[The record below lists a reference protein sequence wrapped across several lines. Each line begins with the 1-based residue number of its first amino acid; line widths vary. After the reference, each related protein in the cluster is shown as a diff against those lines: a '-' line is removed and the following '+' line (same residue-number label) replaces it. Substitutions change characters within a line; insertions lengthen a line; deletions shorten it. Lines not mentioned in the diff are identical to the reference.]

1 MKTIT
6 KILDEELAM
15 NKEELLKEYKNV
27 YGEDAKD
34 VFFSPGRINVIGEH
48 TDYNGGHVFPAAI
61 SLGVYGVYGPREDN
75 KVRLYSG
82 NVDGDIVE
90 FDLDDSSVEKD
101 DRFWTNYFKGMLT
114 YLKERADGDKIN
126 HGFNLY
132 IKATLPSGS
141 GLSSSAA
148 IEMLMGIILKD
159 EFNLDV
165 DRVTL
170 AKLGQ
175 KTENEFVGLNSGIMD
190 QFACIM
196 GKKDNAIFLD
206 TNTMEYEY
214 KPLKLGEYEIIIM
227 STNKE
232 HTLADSA
239 YNDRVRE
246 CHDALTK
253 LQTKLNIKALGELD
267 EESFDEY
274 SYLINDETE
283 IRRARHAVF
292 ENQRTL
298 HATKAMEDADL
309 EKLGR
314 LINASH
320 VSLHYDYE
328 VTGKELDTLAEAAW
342 KQDGVLGARMIG
354 GGFGG
359 SAIAIVKKDKAEEFK
374 KNVGKI
380 YRNKIGYDA
389 SFYDAEIVDGT
400 KRI

>member
-1 MKTIT
+1 
-6 KILDEELAM
+6 M
-15 NKEELLKEYKNV
+15 NKEELLKEYETTF
-27 YGEDAKD
+27 GEKGKD

-61 SLGVYGVYGPREDN
+61 SLGVYGVYGPREDK
-75 KVRLYSG
+75 KVCLFSG

-90 FDLDDSSVEKD
+90 FDIDDTTVEKD
-101 DRFWTNYFKGMLT
+101 DRFWANYFKGMIT
-114 YLKERADGDKIN
+114 YLREKYDNID

-132 IKATLPSGS
+132 IKANLPSGS

-159 EFNLDV
+159 EFNLDI
-165 DRVTL
+165 DRIAL
-170 AKLGQ
+170 AKMGQ
-175 KTENEFVGLNSGIMD
+175 RTENEFVGLNSGIMD

-196 GKKDNAIFLD
+196 GKKDSAIFLD
-206 TNTMEYEY
+206 CNTLDYEY
-214 KPLKLGEYEIIIM
+214 KPLALGDYEIIIM
-227 STNKE
+227 ATNKP

-246 CHDALTK
+246 CHDAVKK
-253 LQTKLNIKALGELD
+253 LQAKLDIKTLGELD
-267 EESFDEY
+267 NDTFDEY
-274 SYLINDETE
+274 AYLINNETE
-283 IRRARHAVF
+283 IKRARHAVS

-298 HATKAMEDADL
+298 RATKAMQDGDL
-309 EKLGR
+309 KKLGR
-314 LINASH
+314 LIDASH

-328 VTGKELDTLAEAAW
+328 VTGQELDTLAEASWA
-342 KQDGVLGARMIG
+342 QPGVLGARMIG

-359 SAIAIVKKDKAEEFK
+359 SAIAIVKKDQAEEFK

-380 YRNKIGYDA
+380 YRDKIGYDA

>member
-1 MKTIT
+1 
-6 KILDEELAM
+6 M
-15 NKEELLKEYKNV
+15 NKEELLKEYETTF
-27 YGEDAKD
+27 GEKGKD

-61 SLGVYGVYGPREDN
+61 SLGVYGVYGPREDK
-75 KVRLYSG
+75 KVCLFSG

-90 FDLDDSSVEKD
+90 FDIDDTTVEKD
-101 DRFWTNYFKGMLT
+101 NRFWANYFKGMIT
-114 YLKERADGDKIN
+114 YLLEKYDNID

-132 IKATLPSGS
+132 IKANLPSGS

-165 DRVTL
+165 DRIAL
-170 AKLGQ
+170 AKMGQ
-175 KTENEFVGLNSGIMD
+175 RTENEFVGLNSGIMD

-196 GKKDNAIFLD
+196 GKKDSAIFLD
-206 TNTMEYEY
+206 CNTLDYEY
-214 KPLKLGEYEIIIM
+214 KPLALGDYEIIIM
-227 STNKE
+227 ATNKP

-246 CHDALTK
+246 CHDAVKK
-253 LQTKLNIKALGELD
+253 LQAKLDIKTLGELD
-267 EESFDEY
+267 NDTFDEY
-274 SYLINDETE
+274 AYLINNETE
-283 IRRARHAVF
+283 IKRARHAVS

-298 HATKAMEDADL
+298 RATNAMQDGDL

-314 LINASH
+314 LIDASH

-328 VTGKELDTLAEAAW
+328 VTGQELDTLAEASWA
-342 KQDGVLGARMIG
+342 QPGVLGARMIG

-359 SAIAIVKKDKAEEFK
+359 SAIAIVKKDQAEEFK

-380 YRNKIGYDA
+380 YRDKIGYDA

>member
-1 MKTIT
+1 
-6 KILDEELAM
+6 M
-15 NKEELLKEYKNV
+15 NKEELLKEYETTF
-27 YGEDAKD
+27 GEKGKD

-61 SLGVYGVYGPREDN
+61 SLGVYGVYGPREDK
-75 KVRLYSG
+75 KVCLFSG

-90 FDLDDSSVEKD
+90 FDIDDTTVEKD
-101 DRFWTNYFKGMLT
+101 NRFWANYFKGMIT
-114 YLKERADGDKIN
+114 YLLEKYDNID

-132 IKATLPSGS
+132 IKANLPSGS

-165 DRVTL
+165 DRIAL
-170 AKLGQ
+170 AKMGQ
-175 KTENEFVGLNSGIMD
+175 RTENEFVGLNSGIMD

-196 GKKDNAIFLD
+196 GKKDSAIFLD
-206 TNTMEYEY
+206 CNTLDYEY
-214 KPLKLGEYEIIIM
+214 KPLALGDYEIIIM
-227 STNKE
+227 ATNKP

-246 CHDALTK
+246 CHDAVKK
-253 LQTKLNIKALGELD
+253 LQAKLDIKTLGELD
-267 EESFDEY
+267 NDTFDEY
-274 SYLINDETE
+274 AYLINNETE
-283 IRRARHAVF
+283 IKRARHAVS

-298 HATKAMEDADL
+298 RATKAMQDGDL

-314 LINASH
+314 LIDASH

-328 VTGKELDTLAEAAW
+328 VTGQELDTLAEASWA
-342 KQDGVLGARMIG
+342 QPGVLGARMIG

-359 SAIAIVKKDKAEEFK
+359 SAIAIVKKDQAEEFK

-380 YRNKIGYDA
+380 YRDKIGYDA

>member
-1 MKTIT
+1 
-6 KILDEELAM
+6 M
-15 NKEELLKEYKNV
+15 NKEELLKEYETTF
-27 YGEDAKD
+27 GEKGKD

-61 SLGVYGVYGPREDN
+61 SLGVYGVYGPREDK
-75 KVRLYSG
+75 KVCLFSG

-90 FDLDDSSVEKD
+90 FDIDDTTVEKD
-101 DRFWTNYFKGMLT
+101 DRFWANYFKGMIT
-114 YLKERADGDKIN
+114 YLREKYDNID

-132 IKATLPSGS
+132 IKANLPSGS

-165 DRVTL
+165 DRIAL
-170 AKLGQ
+170 AKMGQ
-175 KTENEFVGLNSGIMD
+175 RTENEFVGLNSGIMD

-196 GKKDNAIFLD
+196 GKKDSAIFLD
-206 TNTMEYEY
+206 CNTLDYEY
-214 KPLKLGEYEIIIM
+214 KPLALGDYEIIIM
-227 STNKE
+227 ATNKP

-246 CHDALTK
+246 CHDAVKK
-253 LQTKLNIKALGELD
+253 LQAKLDIKTLGELD
-267 EESFDEY
+267 NDTFDEY
-274 SYLINDETE
+274 AYLINNETE
-283 IRRARHAVF
+283 IKRARHAVS

-298 HATKAMEDADL
+298 RATKAMQDGDL

-314 LINASH
+314 LIDASH

-328 VTGKELDTLAEAAW
+328 VTGQELDTLAEASWA
-342 KQDGVLGARMIG
+342 QPGVLGARMIG

-359 SAIAIVKKDKAEEFK
+359 SAIAIVKKDQAAAFK

-380 YRNKIGYDA
+380 YRDKIGYDA

>member
-1 MKTIT
+1 
-6 KILDEELAM
+6 M
-15 NKEELLKEYKNV
+15 NKDELIKNYQKV
-27 YGEDAKD
+27 FGKNEKD

-61 SLGVYGVYGPREDN
+61 SLGVYGVYGPRNDN
-75 KVRLYSG
+75 KVCLYSG
-82 NVDGDIVE
+82 NIDGEIVE
-90 FDLDDSSVEKD
+90 FDLNDDTVEKD
-101 DRFWTNYFKGMLT
+101 DRFWANYFKGMIT
-114 YLKERADGDKIN
+114 YLRQREDGNKIN

-132 IKATLPSGS
+132 IKADLPSGS

-148 IEMLMGIILKD
+148 IEMLMGMILKD
-159 EFNLDV
+159 EFDLDI
-165 DRVTL
+165 DRIDL
-170 AKLGQ
+170 ARLGQ

-196 GKKDNAIFLD
+196 GKNDSAIFLD
-206 TNTMEYEY
+206 CNTMEYEY
-214 KPLKLGEYEIIIM
+214 LPLKLGDYEIIIM

-239 YNDRVRE
+239 YNNRVRE
-246 CHDALTK
+246 CKNALEK
-253 LQTKLNIKALGELD
+253 LQTKLDITSLGELD
-267 EESFDEY
+267 SQTFDEY
-274 SYLINDETE
+274 AYLIDDETE
-283 IRRARHAVF
+283 IKRARHAVN
-292 ENQRTL
+292 ENERTIR
-298 HATKAMEDADL
+298 ATKAMKDNDL
-309 EKLGR
+309 EKLGH

-359 SAIAIVKKDKAEEFK
+359 SAIAIVKKDKAEAFK

-380 YRNKIGYDA
+380 YRDKVGYDA

-400 KRI
+400 KKI

>member
-1 MKTIT
+1 
-6 KILDEELAM
+6 M
-15 NKEELLKEYKNV
+15 NKEELLKEYETTF
-27 YGEDAKD
+27 GEKGKD

-61 SLGVYGVYGPREDN
+61 SLGVYGVYGPREDK
-75 KVRLYSG
+75 KVCLFSG

-90 FDLDDSSVEKD
+90 FDIDDTTVEKD
-101 DRFWTNYFKGMLT
+101 DRFWANYFKGMIT
-114 YLKERADGDKIN
+114 YLREKYDNID

-132 IKATLPSGS
+132 IKANLPSGS

-165 DRVTL
+165 DRIAL
-170 AKLGQ
+170 AKMGQ
-175 KTENEFVGLNSGIMD
+175 RTENEFVGLNSGIMD

-196 GKKDNAIFLD
+196 GKKDSAIFLD
-206 TNTMEYEY
+206 CNILDYEY
-214 KPLKLGEYEIIIM
+214 KPLALGDYEIIIM
-227 STNKE
+227 ATNKP

-246 CHDALTK
+246 CHDAVKK
-253 LQTKLNIKALGELD
+253 LQAKLDIKTLGELD
-267 EESFDEY
+267 NDTFDEY
-274 SYLINDETE
+274 AYLINNETE
-283 IRRARHAVF
+283 IKRARHAVS

-298 HATKAMEDADL
+298 RATKAMKSGDL
-309 EKLGR
+309 AKLGR

-320 VSLHYDYE
+320 ISLHYDYE
-328 VTGKELDTLAEAAW
+328 VTGKELDTLVEASW
-342 KQDGVLGARMIG
+342 KQPGVLGARMIG

-359 SAIAIVKKDKAEEFK
+359 SAIAIVKKSEAENFK
-374 KNVGKI
+374 QEVGKI
-380 YRNKIGYDA
+380 YRDKIGYDA

>member
-1 MKTIT
+1 
-6 KILDEELAM
+6 M
-15 NKEELLKEYKNV
+15 NKEELLKEYETTF
-27 YGEDAKD
+27 GEKGKD

-61 SLGVYGVYGPREDN
+61 SLGIYGVYDPREDK
-75 KVRLYSG
+75 KVCLFSG

-90 FDLDDSSVEKD
+90 FDIDDTTVEKD
-101 DRFWTNYFKGMLT
+101 DRFWANYFKGMIT
-114 YLKERADGDKIN
+114 YLREKYDNID

-132 IKATLPSGS
+132 IKANLPSGS

-165 DRVTL
+165 DRIAL
-170 AKLGQ
+170 AKMGQ
-175 KTENEFVGLNSGIMD
+175 RTENEFVGLNSGIMD

-196 GKKDNAIFLD
+196 GKKDSAIFLD
-206 TNTMEYEY
+206 CNTLDYEY
-214 KPLKLGEYEIIIM
+214 KPLALGDYEIIIM
-227 STNKE
+227 ATNKP

-246 CHDALTK
+246 CHDAVKK
-253 LQTKLNIKALGELD
+253 LQAKLDIKTLGELD
-267 EESFDEY
+267 NDTFDEY
-274 SYLINDETE
+274 AYLINNETE
-283 IRRARHAVF
+283 IKRARHAVS

-298 HATKAMEDADL
+298 RATNAMQDGDL

-314 LINASH
+314 LIDASH

-328 VTGKELDTLAEAAW
+328 VTGQELDTLAEASWA
-342 KQDGVLGARMIG
+342 QPGVLGARMIG

-359 SAIAIVKKDKAEEFK
+359 SAIAIVKKDQAEAFK

-380 YRNKIGYDA
+380 YRDKIGYDA

>member
-1 MKTIT
+1 
-6 KILDEELAM
+6 M
-15 NKEELLKEYKNV
+15 NKEELLKEYETTF
-27 YGEDAKD
+27 GEKGKD

-61 SLGVYGVYGPREDN
+61 SLGVYGVYGPREDK
-75 KVRLYSG
+75 KVCLFSG
-82 NVDGDIVE
+82 NVDSDIVE
-90 FDLDDSSVEKD
+90 FDIDDTTVEKD
-101 DRFWTNYFKGMLT
+101 DRFWANYFKGMIT
-114 YLKERADGDKIN
+114 YLREKYDNID

-132 IKATLPSGS
+132 IKANLPSGS

-165 DRVTL
+165 DRIAL
-170 AKLGQ
+170 AKMGQ
-175 KTENEFVGLNSGIMD
+175 RTENEFVGLNSGIMD

-196 GKKDNAIFLD
+196 GKKDSAIFLD
-206 TNTMEYEY
+206 CNTLDYEY
-214 KPLKLGEYEIIIM
+214 KPLALGDYEIIIM
-227 STNKE
+227 ATNKP

-246 CHDALTK
+246 CHDAVKK
-253 LQTKLNIKALGELD
+253 LQAKLDIKTLGELD
-267 EESFDEY
+267 NDTFDEY
-274 SYLINDETE
+274 AYLINNETE
-283 IRRARHAVF
+283 IKRARHAVS

-298 HATKAMEDADL
+298 RATNAMQDGDL

-314 LINASH
+314 LIDASH

-328 VTGKELDTLAEAAW
+328 VTGQELDTLAEASWA
-342 KQDGVLGARMIG
+342 QPGVLGARMIG

-359 SAIAIVKKDKAEEFK
+359 SAIAIVKKDQAEAFK

-380 YRNKIGYDA
+380 YRDKIGYDA

>member
-1 MKTIT
+1 
-6 KILDEELAM
+6 M
-15 NKEELLKEYKNV
+15 NKEELLKEYETTF
-27 YGEDAKD
+27 GEKGKD

-61 SLGVYGVYGPREDN
+61 SLGVYGIYGPREDK
-75 KVRLYSG
+75 KVRLFSG

-90 FDLDDSSVEKD
+90 FDIDDTTVEKD
-101 DRFWTNYFKGMLT
+101 DRFWANYFKGMIT
-114 YLKERADGDKIN
+114 YLREKYDNID

-132 IKATLPSGS
+132 IKANLPSGS

-165 DRVTL
+165 DRIAL
-170 AKLGQ
+170 AKMGQ
-175 KTENEFVGLNSGIMD
+175 RTENEFVGLNSGIMD

-196 GKKDNAIFLD
+196 GKKDSAIFLD
-206 TNTMEYEY
+206 CNSLDYEY
-214 KPLKLGEYEIIIM
+214 LPLALSDYEIIIM
-227 STNKE
+227 ATNKE

-239 YNDRVRE
+239 YNNRVRE
-246 CHDALTK
+246 CHNALEK
-253 LQTKLNIKALGELD
+253 LQKQLDIKSLGELD
-267 EESFDEY
+267 NDTLDEY

-283 IRRARHAVF
+283 LKRARHAVS

-298 HATKAMEDADL
+298 RATKAMKSGDL
-309 EKLGR
+309 AKLGR

-320 VSLHYDYE
+320 ISLHYDYE
-328 VTGKELDTLAEAAW
+328 VTGKELDTLVEASW
-342 KQDGVLGARMIG
+342 KQPGVLGARMIG

-359 SAIAIVKKDKAEEFK
+359 SAIAIVKKSEAENFK
-374 KNVGKI
+374 QEVGKI
-380 YRNKIGYDA
+380 YRDKIGYDA

>member
-1 MKTIT
+1 
-6 KILDEELAM
+6 M
-15 NKEELLKEYKNV
+15 NKEELLKEYETTF
-27 YGEDAKD
+27 GEKGKD

-61 SLGVYGVYGPREDN
+61 SLGVYGVYGPREDK
-75 KVRLYSG
+75 KVCLFSG

-90 FDLDDSSVEKD
+90 FDIDDTTVEKD
-101 DRFWTNYFKGMLT
+101 DRFWANYFKGMIT
-114 YLKERADGDKIN
+114 YLREKYDNID

-132 IKATLPSGS
+132 IKANLPSGS

-165 DRVTL
+165 DRIAL
-170 AKLGQ
+170 AKMGQ
-175 KTENEFVGLNSGIMD
+175 RTENEFVGLNSGIMD

-196 GKKDNAIFLD
+196 GKKDSAIFLD
-206 TNTMEYEY
+206 CNTLDYEY
-214 KPLKLGEYEIIIM
+214 KPLALGDYEIIIM
-227 STNKE
+227 ATNKP

-246 CHDALTK
+246 CHDAVKK
-253 LQTKLNIKALGELD
+253 LQAKLDIKTLGELD
-267 EESFDEY
+267 NDTFDEY
-274 SYLINDETE
+274 AYLINNETE
-283 IRRARHAVF
+283 IKRARHAVS

-298 HATKAMEDADL
+298 RATNAMQDGDL

-314 LINASH
+314 LIDASH

-328 VTGKELDTLAEAAW
+328 VTGQELDTLAEASWA
-342 KQDGVLGARMIG
+342 QPGVLGARMIG

-359 SAIAIVKKDKAEEFK
+359 SAIAIVKKDQAEKFK

-380 YRNKIGYDA
+380 YRDKIGYDA

>member
-1 MKTIT
+1 
-6 KILDEELAM
+6 M
-15 NKEELLKEYKNV
+15 NKEELLKEYETTF
-27 YGEDAKD
+27 GEKGKD

-61 SLGVYGVYGPREDN
+61 SLGVYGVYGPREDK
-75 KVRLYSG
+75 KVCLFSG

-90 FDLDDSSVEKD
+90 FDIDDTTVEKD
-101 DRFWTNYFKGMLT
+101 DRFWANYFKGMIT
-114 YLKERADGDKIN
+114 YLREKYDNID

-132 IKATLPSGS
+132 IKANLPSGS

-165 DRVTL
+165 DRIAL
-170 AKLGQ
+170 AKMGQ
-175 KTENEFVGLNSGIMD
+175 RTENEFVGLNSGIMD

-196 GKKDNAIFLD
+196 GKKDSAIFLD
-206 TNTMEYEY
+206 CNTLDYEY
-214 KPLKLGEYEIIIM
+214 KPLALGDYEIIIM
-227 STNKE
+227 ATNKP

-246 CHDALTK
+246 CHDAVKK
-253 LQTKLNIKALGELD
+253 LQAKLDIKTLGELD
-267 EESFDEY
+267 NDTFDEY
-274 SYLINDETE
+274 AYLINNETE
-283 IRRARHAVF
+283 IKRARHAVS

-298 HATKAMEDADL
+298 RATKAMQDGDL

-314 LINASH
+314 LIDASH

-328 VTGKELDTLAEAAW
+328 VTGQELDTLAEASWA
-342 KQDGVLGARMIG
+342 QPGVLGARMIG

-359 SAIAIVKKDKAEEFK
+359 SAIAIVKKNQAEAFK

-380 YRNKIGYDA
+380 YRDKIGYDA

>member
-1 MKTIT
+1 
-6 KILDEELAM
+6 M
-15 NKEELLKEYKNV
+15 NKEELLKEYETTF
-27 YGEDAKD
+27 GEKGKD

-61 SLGVYGVYGPREDN
+61 SLGVYGVYGPREDK
-75 KVRLYSG
+75 KVCLFSG

-90 FDLDDSSVEKD
+90 FDIDDTTVEKD
-101 DRFWTNYFKGMLT
+101 DRFWANYFKGMIT
-114 YLKERADGDKIN
+114 YLREKYDNID

-132 IKATLPSGS
+132 IKANLPSGS

-165 DRVTL
+165 DRIAL
-170 AKLGQ
+170 AKMGQ
-175 KTENEFVGLNSGIMD
+175 RTENEFVGLNSGIMD

-196 GKKDNAIFLD
+196 GKKDSAIFLD
-206 TNTMEYEY
+206 CNTLDYEY
-214 KPLKLGEYEIIIM
+214 KPLALGDDEIIIM
-227 STNKE
+227 ATNKP

-246 CHDALTK
+246 CHDAVKK
-253 LQTKLNIKALGELD
+253 LQAKLDIKTLGELD
-267 EESFDEY
+267 NDTFDEY
-274 SYLINDETE
+274 AYLINNETE
-283 IRRARHAVF
+283 IKRARHAVS

-298 HATKAMEDADL
+298 RATNAMQDGDL

-314 LINASH
+314 LIDASH

-328 VTGKELDTLAEAAW
+328 VTGQELDTLAEASWA
-342 KQDGVLGARMIG
+342 QPGVLGARMIG

-359 SAIAIVKKDKAEEFK
+359 SAIAIVKKDQAEAFK

-380 YRNKIGYDA
+380 YRDKVGYDA

>member
-1 MKTIT
+1 
-6 KILDEELAM
+6 M
-15 NKEELLKEYKNV
+15 NKDELIKNYQEV
-27 YGEDAKD
+27 FGKNEKD
-34 VFFSPGRINVIGEH
+34 IFFSPGRINVIGEH

-61 SLGVYGVYGPREDN
+61 SLGVYGVYGPRSDS
-75 KVRLYSG
+75 KVCLYSG
-82 NVDGDIVE
+82 NVDGEIVE
-90 FDLDDSSVEKD
+90 FDLNDNTVEKD
-101 DRFWTNYFKGMLT
+101 DRFWTNYFKGMIT
-114 YLKERADGDKIN
+114 YLRQREDGQKIN

-132 IKATLPSGS
+132 IKADLPSGS

-148 IEMLMGIILKD
+148 IEMLMGMILKD
-159 EFNLDV
+159 EFDLDI
-165 DRVTL
+165 DRPTL
-170 AKLGQ
+170 AQLGQ
-175 KTENEFVGLNSGIMD
+175 KTENEFIGLNSGIMD

-196 GKKDNAIFLD
+196 GKKDSAIFLD
-206 TNTMEYEY
+206 CNTMEYEY
-214 KPLKLGEYEIIIM
+214 MPLKLGDYEIIIM

-246 CHDALTK
+246 CKNALEK
-253 LQTKLNIKALGELD
+253 LKAELKITALGELNNQT
-267 EESFDEY
+267 FDEY
-274 SYLINDETE
+274 AYLINDEIE
-283 IRRARHAVF
+283 IKRARHAVN
-292 ENQRTL
+292 ENERTIR
-298 HATKAMEDADL
+298 ATKAMKDNDL
-309 EKLGR
+309 EKLGH

-380 YRNKIGYDA
+380 YHDKVGYDA

-400 KRI
+400 KKI

>member
-1 MKTIT
+1 
-6 KILDEELAM
+6 M
-15 NKEELLKEYKNV
+15 NKDELIKNYQKV
-27 YGEDAKD
+27 FGKNEKD

-61 SLGVYGVYGPREDN
+61 SLGVYGVYGPRNDN
-75 KVRLYSG
+75 KVCLYSG
-82 NVDGDIVE
+82 NIDGEIVE
-90 FDLDDSSVEKD
+90 FDLNDDTVEKD
-101 DRFWTNYFKGMLT
+101 DRFWANYFKGMIT
-114 YLKERADGDKIN
+114 YLRQREDGNKIN

-132 IKATLPSGS
+132 IKADLPSGS

-148 IEMLMGIILKD
+148 IEMLMGMILKD
-159 EFNLDV
+159 EFDLDINRP
-165 DRVTL
+165 DL
-170 AKLGQ
+170 ARLGQ

-196 GKKDNAIFLD
+196 GKKDSAIFLD
-206 TNTMEYEY
+206 CNTMEYKY
-214 KPLKLGEYEIIIM
+214 MPLKLGDYEIIIM

-232 HTLADSA
+232 HALADSA

-246 CHDALTK
+246 CKNALEK
-253 LQTKLNIKALGELD
+253 LQAKLDITSLGELD
-267 EESFDEY
+267 SQIFDEY
-274 SYLINDETE
+274 AYLINDETE
-283 IRRARHAVF
+283 IKRARHAVN
-292 ENQRTL
+292 ENERTIR
-298 HATKAMEDADL
+298 ATKAMKNNDL
-309 EKLGR
+309 EKLGH

-359 SAIAIVKKDKAEEFK
+359 SAIAIVKKDKAEAFK

-380 YRNKIGYDA
+380 YRDKVGYDA

-400 KRI
+400 KKI

>member
-1 MKTIT
+1 
-6 KILDEELAM
+6 M
-15 NKEELLKEYKNV
+15 NKDELIKNYQKV
-27 YGEDAKD
+27 FGKNEKD

-61 SLGVYGVYGPREDN
+61 SLGVYGVYGPRNDN
-75 KVRLYSG
+75 KVCLYSG
-82 NVDGDIVE
+82 NVDGEIVE
-90 FDLDDSSVEKD
+90 FDLNDDTVEKD
-101 DRFWTNYFKGMLT
+101 DRFWANYFKGMIT
-114 YLKERADGDKIN
+114 YLRQREDGNKIN

-132 IKATLPSGS
+132 IKADLPSGS

-148 IEMLMGIILKD
+148 IEMLMGMILKD
-159 EFNLDV
+159 EFDLDI
-165 DRVTL
+165 DRPTL
-170 AKLGQ
+170 ARLGQ

-196 GKKDNAIFLD
+196 GKKDSAIFLD
-206 TNTMEYEY
+206 CNTMEYEY
-214 KPLKLGEYEIIIM
+214 MPLKLGDYEIIIM

-246 CHDALTK
+246 CKNALEKLKTK
-253 LQTKLNIKALGELD
+253 LDITSLGELD
-267 EESFDEY
+267 SQTFDEY
-274 SYLINDETE
+274 AYLINDETE
-283 IRRARHAVF
+283 IKRARHAVN
-292 ENQRTL
+292 ENERTIR
-298 HATKAMEDADL
+298 ATKAMKDNDL
-309 EKLGR
+309 EKLGH

-359 SAIAIVKKDKAEEFK
+359 SAIAIVKKDKAEAFK
-374 KNVGKI
+374 KNVGEI
-380 YRNKIGYDA
+380 YRDKVGYDA

-400 KRI
+400 KKI

>member
-1 MKTIT
+1 
-6 KILDEELAM
+6 M
-15 NKEELLKEYKNV
+15 NKEELLKEYETTF
-27 YGEDAKD
+27 GEKGKD

-61 SLGVYGVYGPREDN
+61 SLGVYGVYGPREDK
-75 KVRLYSG
+75 KVCLFSG

-90 FDLDDSSVEKD
+90 FDIDDTTVEKD
-101 DRFWTNYFKGMLT
+101 DRFWANYFKGMIT
-114 YLKERADGDKIN
+114 YLREKYDNID

-132 IKATLPSGS
+132 IKANLPSGS

-165 DRVTL
+165 DRIAL
-170 AKLGQ
+170 AKMGQ
-175 KTENEFVGLNSGIMD
+175 RTENEFVGLNSGIMD

-196 GKKDNAIFLD
+196 GKKDSAIFLD
-206 TNTMEYEY
+206 CNTLDYEY
-214 KPLKLGEYEIIIM
+214 KPLALGDYEIIIM
-227 STNKE
+227 ATNKP

-246 CHDALTK
+246 CHDAVKK
-253 LQTKLNIKALGELD
+253 LQAKLDIKTLGELD
-267 EESFDEY
+267 NDTFDEY
-274 SYLINDETE
+274 AYLINNETE
-283 IRRARHAVF
+283 IKRARHAVS

-298 HATKAMEDADL
+298 RATKAMQDGDL

-314 LINASH
+314 LIDASH

-328 VTGKELDTLAEAAW
+328 VTGQELDTLAEASWA
-342 KQDGVLGARMIG
+342 QPGVLGARMIG

-359 SAIAIVKKDKAEEFK
+359 SAIAIVKKDQAEAFK

-380 YRNKIGYDA
+380 YRDKIGYDA

-400 KRI
+400 K

>member
-1 MKTIT
+1 
-6 KILDEELAM
+6 M
-15 NKEELLKEYKNV
+15 NKDELIKNYQKV
-27 YGEDAKD
+27 FGKNEKD

-61 SLGVYGVYGPREDN
+61 SLGVYGVYGPRNDN
-75 KVRLYSG
+75 KVCLYSG
-82 NVDGDIVE
+82 NIDGEIVE
-90 FDLDDSSVEKD
+90 FDLNDDTVEKD
-101 DRFWTNYFKGMLT
+101 DRFWANYFKGMIT
-114 YLKERADGDKIN
+114 YLRQREDGNKIN

-132 IKATLPSGS
+132 IKADLPSGS

-148 IEMLMGIILKD
+148 IEMLMGMILKD
-159 EFNLDV
+159 EFDLDINRP
-165 DRVTL
+165 DL
-170 AKLGQ
+170 ARLGQ

-196 GKKDNAIFLD
+196 GKNDRAIFLD
-206 TNTMEYEY
+206 CNTMEYEY
-214 KPLKLGEYEIIIM
+214 LPLKLGDYEIIIM

-246 CHDALTK
+246 CKNALEK
-253 LQTKLNIKALGELD
+253 LQTKLGITSLGELD
-267 EESFDEY
+267 SQTFDEY
-274 SYLINDETE
+274 AYLINDETE
-283 IRRARHAVF
+283 IKRARHAVN
-292 ENQRTL
+292 ENERTIR
-298 HATKAMEDADL
+298 ATKAMKDNDL
-309 EKLGR
+309 EKLGH

-354 GGFGG
+354 GGFRG

-380 YRNKIGYDA
+380 YHDKVGYDA

-400 KRI
+400 KKI

>member
-1 MKTIT
+1 
-6 KILDEELAM
+6 M
-15 NKEELLKEYKNV
+15 NKEELLKEYETTF
-27 YGEDAKD
+27 GEKGKD

-61 SLGVYGVYGPREDN
+61 SLGVYGVYGPREDK
-75 KVRLYSG
+75 KVCLFSG

-90 FDLDDSSVEKD
+90 FDIDDTTVEKD
-101 DRFWTNYFKGMLT
+101 DRFWANYFKGMIT
-114 YLKERADGDKIN
+114 YLREKYDNID

-132 IKATLPSGS
+132 IKANLPSGS

-165 DRVTL
+165 DRIAL
-170 AKLGQ
+170 AKMGQ
-175 KTENEFVGLNSGIMD
+175 RTENEFVGLNSGIMD

-196 GKKDNAIFLD
+196 GKKDSAIFLD
-206 TNTMEYEY
+206 CNTLDYEY
-214 KPLKLGEYEIIIM
+214 KPLALGDYEIIIM
-227 STNKE
+227 ATNKP

-246 CHDALTK
+246 CHDAVKK
-253 LQTKLNIKALGELD
+253 LQAKLDIKTLGELD
-267 EESFDEY
+267 NDTFDEY
-274 SYLINDETE
+274 AYLINNETE
-283 IRRARHAVF
+283 IKRARHAVS

-298 HATKAMEDADL
+298 RATKAMQDGDL
-309 EKLGR
+309 EKLGL
-314 LINASH
+314 LIDASH

-328 VTGKELDTLAEAAW
+328 VTGQELDTLAEASWA
-342 KQDGVLGARMIG
+342 QPGVLGARMIG

-359 SAIAIVKKDKAEEFK
+359 SAIAIVKKDQAEAFK

-380 YRNKIGYDA
+380 YRDKIGYDA

>member
-1 MKTIT
+1 
-6 KILDEELAM
+6 M
-15 NKEELLKEYKNV
+15 NKEELLKEYETTF
-27 YGEDAKD
+27 GEKGKD

-61 SLGVYGVYGPREDN
+61 SLGVYGVYGPREDK
-75 KVRLYSG
+75 KVCLFSG

-90 FDLDDSSVEKD
+90 FDIDDTTVEKD
-101 DRFWTNYFKGMLT
+101 DRFWANYFKGMIT
-114 YLKERADGDKIN
+114 YLREKYDNID

-132 IKATLPSGS
+132 IKANLPSGS

-165 DRVTL
+165 DRIAL
-170 AKLGQ
+170 AKMGQ
-175 KTENEFVGLNSGIMD
+175 RTENEFVGLNSGIMD

-196 GKKDNAIFLD
+196 GKKDSAIFLD
-206 TNTMEYEY
+206 CNTLDYEY
-214 KPLKLGEYEIIIM
+214 KLLALGDYEIIIM
-227 STNKE
+227 ATNKP

-246 CHDALTK
+246 CHDAVKK
-253 LQTKLNIKALGELD
+253 LQAKLDIKTLGELD
-267 EESFDEY
+267 NDTFDEY
-274 SYLINDETE
+274 AYLINNETE
-283 IRRARHAVF
+283 IKRARHAVS

-298 HATKAMEDADL
+298 RATNAMQDGDL

-314 LINASH
+314 LIDASH

-328 VTGKELDTLAEAAW
+328 VTGQELDTLAEASWA
-342 KQDGVLGARMIG
+342 QPGVLGARMIG

-359 SAIAIVKKDKAEEFK
+359 SAIAIVKKDQAEAFK

-380 YRNKIGYDA
+380 YRDKVGYDS

>member
-1 MKTIT
+1 
-6 KILDEELAM
+6 M
-15 NKEELLKEYKNV
+15 NKEELLKEYETTF
-27 YGEDAKD
+27 GEKGKD

-61 SLGVYGVYGPREDN
+61 SLGVYGVYGPREDK
-75 KVRLYSG
+75 KVCLFSG

-90 FDLDDSSVEKD
+90 FDIDDTTVEKD
-101 DRFWTNYFKGMLT
+101 DRFGANYFKGMIT
-114 YLKERADGDKIN
+114 YLREKYDNID

-132 IKATLPSGS
+132 IKANLPSGS

-165 DRVTL
+165 DRIAL
-170 AKLGQ
+170 AKMGQ
-175 KTENEFVGLNSGIMD
+175 RTENEFVGLNSGIMD

-196 GKKDNAIFLD
+196 GKKDSAIFLD
-206 TNTMEYEY
+206 CNTLDYEY
-214 KPLKLGEYEIIIM
+214 KPLALGDYEIIIM
-227 STNKE
+227 ATNKP

-246 CHDALTK
+246 CHDAVKK
-253 LQTKLNIKALGELD
+253 LQAKLDIKTLGELD
-267 EESFDEY
+267 NDTFDEY
-274 SYLINDETE
+274 AYLINNETE
-283 IRRARHAVF
+283 IKRARHAVS

-298 HATKAMEDADL
+298 RATKAMQNGDL

-314 LINASH
+314 LIDASH

-328 VTGKELDTLAEAAW
+328 VTGQELDTLAEASWA
-342 KQDGVLGARMIG
+342 QPGVLGARMIG

-359 SAIAIVKKDKAEEFK
+359 SAIAIVKKDQAEAFK

-380 YRNKIGYDA
+380 YRDKIGYDA

>member
-1 MKTIT
+1 
-6 KILDEELAM
+6 M
-15 NKEELLKEYKNV
+15 NKEELLKEYETTF
-27 YGEDAKD
+27 GEKGKD

-61 SLGVYGVYGPREDN
+61 SLGVYGVYGPREDK
-75 KVRLYSG
+75 KVCLFSG

-90 FDLDDSSVEKD
+90 FDIDDTTVEKD
-101 DRFWTNYFKGMLT
+101 DRFWANYFKGMIT
-114 YLKERADGDKIN
+114 YLREKYDNID

-132 IKATLPSGS
+132 IKANLPSGS

-165 DRVTL
+165 DRIAL
-170 AKLGQ
+170 AKMGQ
-175 KTENEFVGLNSGIMD
+175 RTENEFVGLNSGIMD

-196 GKKDNAIFLD
+196 GKKDSAIFLD
-206 TNTMEYEY
+206 CNTLDYEY
-214 KPLKLGEYEIIIM
+214 KPLALGDYEIIIM
-227 STNKE
+227 ATNKP

-246 CHDALTK
+246 CHDAVKK
-253 LQTKLNIKALGELD
+253 LQAKLDIKTLGELD
-267 EESFDEY
+267 NDTFDEY
-274 SYLINDETE
+274 AYLINNETE
-283 IRRARHAVF
+283 IKRARHAVS

-298 HATKAMEDADL
+298 RATKAMQDGDL

-314 LINASH
+314 LIDASH

-328 VTGKELDTLAEAAW
+328 VTGQELDTLAEASWA
-342 KQDGVLGARMIG
+342 QPGVLGARMIG

-359 SAIAIVKKDKAEEFK
+359 SAIAIVKKDQAEAFK
-374 KNVGKI
+374 KNIGKI
-380 YRNKIGYDA
+380 YRDKIGYDA

>member
-1 MKTIT
+1 
-6 KILDEELAM
+6 M
-15 NKEELLKEYKNV
+15 NKEELLKEYETTF
-27 YGEDAKD
+27 GEKGKD

-61 SLGVYGVYGPREDN
+61 SLGVYGVYGPREDK
-75 KVRLYSG
+75 KVCLFSG

-90 FDLDDSSVEKD
+90 FDIDDTTVEKD
-101 DRFWTNYFKGMLT
+101 DRFWANYFKGMIT
-114 YLKERADGDKIN
+114 YLREKYDNID

-132 IKATLPSGS
+132 IKANLPSGS

-165 DRVTL
+165 DRIAL
-170 AKLGQ
+170 AKMGQ
-175 KTENEFVGLNSGIMD
+175 RTENEFVGLNSGIMD

-196 GKKDNAIFLD
+196 GKKDSAIFLD
-206 TNTMEYEY
+206 CNSLDYEY
-214 KPLKLGEYEIIIM
+214 LPLALSDYEIIIM
-227 STNKE
+227 ATNKE

-239 YNDRVRE
+239 YNNRVRE
-246 CHDALTK
+246 CHNALEK
-253 LQTKLNIKALGELD
+253 LQKQLDIKSLGELD
-267 EESFDEY
+267 NDTLDEY

-283 IRRARHAVF
+283 LKRARHAVS

-298 HATKAMEDADL
+298 RATKAMKSGDL
-309 EKLGR
+309 AKLGR

-320 VSLHYDYE
+320 ISLHYDYE
-328 VTGKELDTLAEAAW
+328 VTGKELDTLVEASW
-342 KQDGVLGARMIG
+342 KQPGVLGARMIG

-359 SAIAIVKKDKAEEFK
+359 SAIAIVKKSEAENFK
-374 KNVGKI
+374 QEVGKI
-380 YRNKIGYDA
+380 YRDKIGYDA

>member
-1 MKTIT
+1 
-6 KILDEELAM
+6 M
-15 NKEELLKEYKNV
+15 NNEELLKEYETTF
-27 YGEDAKD
+27 GEKGKD

-61 SLGVYGVYGPREDN
+61 SLGVYGVYGPREDK
-75 KVRLYSG
+75 KVCLFSG

-90 FDLDDSSVEKD
+90 FDIDDTTVEKD
-101 DRFWTNYFKGMLT
+101 DRFWANYFKGMIT
-114 YLKERADGDKIN
+114 YLREKYDNID

-132 IKATLPSGS
+132 IKANLPSGS

-165 DRVTL
+165 DRVAL
-170 AKLGQ
+170 AKMGQ
-175 KTENEFVGLNSGIMD
+175 RTENEFVGLNSGIMD

-196 GKKDNAIFLD
+196 GKKDSAIFLD
-206 TNTMEYEY
+206 CNTLDYEY
-214 KPLKLGEYEIIIM
+214 KPLALGDYEIIIM
-227 STNKE
+227 ATNKP

-246 CHDALTK
+246 CHDAVKK
-253 LQTKLNIKALGELD
+253 LQAKLDIKTLGELD
-267 EESFDEY
+267 NDTFDEY
-274 SYLINDETE
+274 AYLINNE
-283 IRRARHAVF
+283 IEIKRARHAVS

-298 HATKAMEDADL
+298 RATKAMQDGDL

-314 LINASH
+314 LIDASH

-328 VTGKELDTLAEAAW
+328 VTGQELDTLAEASWA
-342 KQDGVLGARMIG
+342 QPGVLGARMIG

-359 SAIAIVKKDKAEEFK
+359 SAIAIVKKDQAEAFK

-380 YRNKIGYDA
+380 YRDKIGYDA

>member
-1 MKTIT
+1 
-6 KILDEELAM
+6 M
-15 NKEELLKEYKNV
+15 NKDELIKNYQKV
-27 YGEDAKD
+27 FGKNEKD

-61 SLGVYGVYGPREDN
+61 SLGVYGVYGPRNDN
-75 KVRLYSG
+75 KVCLYSG
-82 NVDGDIVE
+82 NIDGEIVE
-90 FDLDDSSVEKD
+90 FDLNDDTVEKD
-101 DRFWTNYFKGMLT
+101 DRFWTNYFKGMIT
-114 YLKERADGDKIN
+114 YLRQREDGNKIN

-132 IKATLPSGS
+132 IKADLPSGS

-148 IEMLMGIILKD
+148 IEMLMGMILKD
-159 EFNLDV
+159 EFDLDINRP
-165 DRVTL
+165 DL
-170 AKLGQ
+170 ARLGQ

-196 GKKDNAIFLD
+196 GKKDSAIFLD
-206 TNTMEYEY
+206 CNTMEYEY
-214 KPLKLGEYEIIIM
+214 LPLKLGDYEIIIM

-239 YNDRVRE
+239 YNGRVRE
-246 CHDALTK
+246 CKNALEK
-253 LQTKLNIKALGELD
+253 LQTALDITSLGELD
-267 EESFDEY
+267 SQTFDEY
-274 SYLINDETE
+274 AYLIDDETE
-283 IRRARHAVF
+283 IKRARHAVN
-292 ENQRTL
+292 ENERTIR
-298 HATKAMEDADL
+298 ATKAMKDNDL
-309 EKLGR
+309 EKLGH

-359 SAIAIVKKDKAEEFK
+359 SAIAIVKKDKAEAFK

-380 YRNKIGYDA
+380 YRDKVGYDA

-400 KRI
+400 KKI

>member
-1 MKTIT
+1 
-6 KILDEELAM
+6 M
-15 NKEELLKEYKNV
+15 NKEELLKEYETTF
-27 YGEDAKD
+27 GEKGKD

-61 SLGVYGVYGPREDN
+61 SLGVYGVYGPREDK
-75 KVRLYSG
+75 KVCLFSG

-90 FDLDDSSVEKD
+90 FDIDDTTVEKD
-101 DRFWTNYFKGMLT
+101 DRFWANHFKGMIT
-114 YLKERADGDKIN
+114 YLREKYDNID

-132 IKATLPSGS
+132 IKANLPSGS

-165 DRVTL
+165 DRIAL
-170 AKLGQ
+170 AKMGQ
-175 KTENEFVGLNSGIMD
+175 RTENEFVGLNSGIMD

-196 GKKDNAIFLD
+196 GKKDSAIFLD
-206 TNTMEYEY
+206 CNTLDYEY
-214 KPLKLGEYEIIIM
+214 KPLALGDYEIIIM
-227 STNKE
+227 ATNKP

-246 CHDALTK
+246 CHDAVKK
-253 LQTKLNIKALGELD
+253 LQAKLDIKTLGELD
-267 EESFDEY
+267 NDTFDEY
-274 SYLINDETE
+274 AYLINNETE
-283 IRRARHAVF
+283 IKRARHAVS

-298 HATKAMEDADL
+298 RATKAMQDGDL

-314 LINASH
+314 LIDASH

-328 VTGKELDTLAEAAW
+328 VTGQELDTLAEASWA
-342 KQDGVLGARMIG
+342 QPGVLGARMIG

-359 SAIAIVKKDKAEEFK
+359 SAIAIVKKDQAEAFK

-380 YRNKIGYDA
+380 YRDKIGYDA

>member
-1 MKTIT
+1 
-6 KILDEELAM
+6 M
-15 NKEELLKEYKNV
+15 NKEELLKEYETTF
-27 YGEDAKD
+27 GEKGKD

-61 SLGVYGVYGPREDN
+61 SLGVYGVYGPREDK
-75 KVRLYSG
+75 KVCLFSG

-90 FDLDDSSVEKD
+90 FDIDDTTVEKD
-101 DRFWTNYFKGMLT
+101 DRFWANYFKGMIT
-114 YLKERADGDKIN
+114 YLREKYDNID

-132 IKATLPSGS
+132 IKANLPSGS

-165 DRVTL
+165 DRIAL
-170 AKLGQ
+170 AKMGQ
-175 KTENEFVGLNSGIMD
+175 RTENEFVGLNSGIMD

-196 GKKDNAIFLD
+196 GKKDSAIFLD
-206 TNTMEYEY
+206 CNTLDYEY
-214 KPLKLGEYEIIIM
+214 KPLALGDYEIIIM
-227 STNKE
+227 ATNKP

-246 CHDALTK
+246 CHDAVKK
-253 LQTKLNIKALGELD
+253 LQAKLDIKTLGELD
-267 EESFDEY
+267 NDTFDEY
-274 SYLINDETE
+274 AYLINNETE
-283 IRRARHAVF
+283 IKRARHAVS

-298 HATKAMEDADL
+298 RATKAMQNGDL

-314 LINASH
+314 LIDASH

-328 VTGKELDTLAEAAW
+328 VTGQELDTLAEASWA
-342 KQDGVLGARMIG
+342 QPGVLGARMIG

-359 SAIAIVKKDKAEEFK
+359 SAIAIVKKDQAEAFK
-374 KNVGKI
+374 KNVGKV
-380 YRNKIGYDA
+380 YRDKIGYDA

>member
-1 MKTIT
+1 
-6 KILDEELAM
+6 M
-15 NKEELLKEYKNV
+15 NKEELLKEYETTF
-27 YGEDAKD
+27 GEKGKD

-61 SLGVYGVYGPREDN
+61 SLGVYGVYGPREDK
-75 KVRLYSG
+75 KVCLFSG

-90 FDLDDSSVEKD
+90 FDIDDTTVEKD
-101 DRFWTNYFKGMLT
+101 DRFWANYFKGMIT
-114 YLKERADGDKIN
+114 YLREKYDNID

-132 IKATLPSGS
+132 IKANLPSGS

-165 DRVTL
+165 DRIAL
-170 AKLGQ
+170 AKMGQ
-175 KTENEFVGLNSGIMD
+175 RTENEFVGLNSGIMD

-196 GKKDNAIFLD
+196 GKKDSAIFLD
-206 TNTMEYEY
+206 CNTLDYEY
-214 KPLKLGEYEIIIM
+214 KPLALGDYEIIIM
-227 STNKE
+227 ATNKP

-246 CHDALTK
+246 CHDAVKK
-253 LQTKLNIKALGELD
+253 LQAKLDIKTLGELD
-267 EESFDEY
+267 NDTFEDIAI
-274 SYLINDETE
+274 LIYYETE
-283 IRRARHAVF
+283 IKRARHAVS

-298 HATKAMEDADL
+298 RATKAMQNGDL

-314 LINASH
+314 LIDASH

-328 VTGKELDTLAEAAW
+328 VTGQELDTLAEASWA
-342 KQDGVLGARMIG
+342 QPGVLGARMIG

-359 SAIAIVKKDKAEEFK
+359 SAIAIVKKDQAEAFK

-380 YRNKIGYDA
+380 YRDKIGYDA

>member
-1 MKTIT
+1 
-6 KILDEELAM
+6 M
-15 NKEELLKEYKNV
+15 NKEELLKEYETTF
-27 YGEDAKD
+27 GEKGKD

-61 SLGVYGVYGPREDN
+61 SLGVYGVYGPREDK
-75 KVRLYSG
+75 KVCLFSG

-90 FDLDDSSVEKD
+90 FDIDDTTVEKD
-101 DRFWTNYFKGMLT
+101 DRFWANYFKGMIT
-114 YLKERADGDKIN
+114 YLREKYDNID

-132 IKATLPSGS
+132 IKANLPSGS

-165 DRVTL
+165 DRIAL
-170 AKLGQ
+170 AKMGQ
-175 KTENEFVGLNSGIMD
+175 RTENEFVGLNSGIMD

-196 GKKDNAIFLD
+196 GKKDSAIFLD
-206 TNTMEYEY
+206 CNTLDYEY
-214 KPLKLGEYEIIIM
+214 KPLALGDYEIIIM
-227 STNKE
+227 ATNKP

-246 CHDALTK
+246 CHDAVKK
-253 LQTKLNIKALGELD
+253 LQAKLDIKTLGELD
-267 EESFDEY
+267 NDTFDEY
-274 SYLINDETE
+274 AYLINNETE
-283 IRRARHAVF
+283 IKRARHAVS

-298 HATKAMEDADL
+298 RATKAMQDGDL

-314 LINASH
+314 LIDASH

-328 VTGKELDTLAEAAW
+328 VTGQELDTLAEASWA
-342 KQDGVLGARMIG
+342 QPGILGARMIG

-359 SAIAIVKKDKAEEFK
+359 SAIAIVKKDQAEAFK

-380 YRNKIGYDA
+380 YRDKIGYDA